1 MEREKNYKNLYEKQL
16 DLLFVLQSAIKE
28 ELKTNIDDPT
38 TYEAFDKLNLMSNDE
53 RRMLEIYMD
62 FIIADYTTMTQNSF
76 TETKSNMSLATYLQL
91 RDQALLE
98 MATLRENGS
107 IKKYGTKVVEKN
119 DLWGSEILKF
129 PEELLHDE

>member
-28 ELKTNIDDPT
+28 ELKTNIDDPA
-38 TYEAFDKLNLMSNDE
+38 TYQAFDKLNLMSNDE

-98 MATLRENGS
+98 MATVCENKS
-107 IKKYGTKVVEKN
+107 FKKYGTKVVEKN
-119 DLWGSEILKF
+119 DLWGSEILKL